1 MTDTVNNTEAT
12 TPNLNLLQA
21 TILILKNYFYAKP
34 ELGWNGGYNFKWKHS
49 VNLGLTLFL
58 INGFAWLHVGYVW
71 NKAMLSMGESWLLL
85 CMAPLYIFPIIIAL
99 VDHTVSDIKRKAQKL
114 AK

>member
-21 TILILKNYFYAKP
+21 MILVLKNYFYAEP
-34 ELGWNGGYNFKWKHS
+34 ELGWNGGYNLKWKHN
-49 VNLGLTLFL
+49 VNFGVALF
-58 INGFAWLHVGYVW
+58 IVNGYSWLWFAYWQ
-71 NKAMLSMGESWLLL
+71 NKAMLPMGENWFIL
-85 CMAPLYIFPIIIAL
+85 CMTPLYIFPMVIAL
-99 VDHTVSDIKRKAQKL
+99 VHHTVSDIKRKAQKL